1 MGHSIL
7 VAFIL
12 IVMLAPNGMV
22 ANGRAMMPTLV
33 VMCSELQIHAT
44 FTLDA
49 MVALDIAGITRQAW
63 AMVGIAMTVSMLT
76 QIRSLTNVRFTSSVV
91 ATQRGMALFGC
102 ADASVVLV
110 LRTCTVTYS
119 ASRCH
124 DALTPT
130 PGNQCLAVEKL
141 LLKAADLAASSKC
154 ILLTLTCSRMFT
166 HSQIAWRSHAALK
179 K

>member
-1 MGHSIL
+1 MI
-7 VAFIL
+7 VVFIL
-12 IVMLAPNGMV
+12 IAMLVPNGMV

-33 VMCSELQIHAT
+33 VIRSDLQIHAT

-49 MVALDIAGITRQAW
+49 MVALDIAGTGRQAW
-63 AMVGIAMTVSMLT
+63 AMVGIAMTVSMST
-76 QIRSLTNVRFTSSVV
+76 QIQRWTNVRFTSSVV
-91 ATQRGMALFGC
+91 ATQRGMAFFGC

-110 LRTCTVTYS
+110 LRTCTATYC

-141 LLKAADLAASSKC
+141 L
-154 ILLTLTCSRMFT
+154 
-166 HSQIAWRSHAALK
+166 
-179 K
+179 

>member
-1 MGHSIL
+1 MG
-7 VAFIL
+7 
-12 IVMLAPNGMV
+12 V
-22 ANGRAMMPTLV
+22 ANGRATMLTLV

-44 FTLDA
+44 SILAA
-49 MVALDIAGITRQAW
+49 MEALDIARTTRQAW
-63 AMVGIAMTVSMLT
+63 AMVGIALTVSMLM

-110 LRTCTVTYS
+110 LRTCTVTYC

-141 LLKAADLAASSKC
+141 LLKAADLAAS
-154 ILLTLTCSRMFT
+154 LLQVYL
-166 HSQIAWRSHAALK
+166 A
-179 K
+179 